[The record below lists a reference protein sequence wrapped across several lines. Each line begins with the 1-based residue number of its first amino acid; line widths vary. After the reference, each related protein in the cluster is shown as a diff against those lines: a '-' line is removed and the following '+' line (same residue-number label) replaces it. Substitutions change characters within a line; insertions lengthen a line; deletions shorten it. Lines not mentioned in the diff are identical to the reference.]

1 MSSIFFSF
9 LFSIDD
15 WEILFIF
22 YFRYETAAILVN
34 LSIFCTCTI
43 ALKGTT
49 AFVSRVHN
57 MMKNQRKN
65 RDIRQRVISL
75 CERYSVIYDSLS
87 RVFARK
93 AVNRTFA
100 LLRLQIFVDTAIR
113 EGQYFTENSTPTCR
127 LIWEIYNV
135 WHCLLIVFNCKMFE
149 LQRISHG
156 YVYSWLSLIA

>member
-1 MSSIFFSF
+1 MYGVYKFFDKYIYIYKKKRLIQKCNVDFFNFDYEFILKRKRNRKFLFKIMSSIFFSF
-9 LFSIDD
+9 LFFIDD

-57 MMKNQRKN
+57 MMKNQRKKQ
-65 RDIRQRVISL
+65 RYPRQRVISL

-87 RVFARK
+87 LEFLHAK
-93 AVNRTFA
+93 
-100 LLRLQIFVDTAIR
+100 L
-113 EGQYFTENSTPTCR
+113 
-127 LIWEIYNV
+127 
-135 WHCLLIVFNCKMFE
+135 
-149 LQRISHG
+149 
-156 YVYSWLSLIA
+156 